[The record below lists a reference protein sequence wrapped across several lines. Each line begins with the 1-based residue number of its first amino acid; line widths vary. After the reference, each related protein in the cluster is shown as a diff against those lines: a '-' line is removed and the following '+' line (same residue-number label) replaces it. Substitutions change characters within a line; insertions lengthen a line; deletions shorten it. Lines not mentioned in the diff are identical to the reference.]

1 MKQVINKTK
10 SWDPIQLRT
19 LKKSGQ
25 ETILSQLNYNIN
37 QVFLSNVQSNHVE
50 VLPESQ
56 TLHCSCLVWPTFV
69 SWSVHLKKR
78 RQRHII
84 RHRQK
89 QRQRHI
95 RLSLYLSFWFRRGDS
110 SRIRRGKRER
120 ETRRDHRRFRRGGV
134 EEIDRDQERSS
145 SRSRRGGVEE
155 TERHEH
161 D

>member
-37 QVFLSNVQSNHVE
+37 QVFLSNVQSNPVE

-69 SWSVHLKKR
+69 SWSVHLKKQ

-84 RHRQK
+84 RQRQK
-89 QRQRHI
+89 QRQRNI

-110 SRIRRGKRER
+110 SRIRRGERER
-120 ETRRDHRRFRRGGV
+120 RGEIIVEFV

-145 SRSRRGGVEE
+145 SRSRRGGVGE